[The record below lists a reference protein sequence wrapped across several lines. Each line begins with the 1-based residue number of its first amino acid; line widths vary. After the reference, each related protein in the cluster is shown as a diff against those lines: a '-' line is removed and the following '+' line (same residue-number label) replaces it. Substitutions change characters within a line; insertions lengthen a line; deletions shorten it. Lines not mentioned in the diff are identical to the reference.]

1 MGSTRS
7 EASYHVRLA
16 GGLAASLALTALA
29 LEFAEFDMA
38 ALLCAAMALITGVL
52 LMIFAFANT
61 GRRRWVTL
69 SALAV
74 YLLVSAFLLTHLW
87 VSRNHLRWL
96 LLSHSY
102 EAEVLAKPTPGNG
115 EFKHVVWDGWG
126 MTGQETDVYLVFD
139 PSNSLVATLGA
150 RAPVRAAGL
159 PCRVHQVTRLES
171 RWYAVLFYTAET
183 WVHGECT

>member
-7 EASYHVRLA
+7 ETSYHVQLA
-16 GGLAASLALTALA
+16 GGFAASLALTALA
-29 LEFAEFDMA
+29 LAFAEFDLA

-52 LMIFAFANT
+52 LIIFAVANT

-74 YLLVSAFLLTHLW
+74 YLLISAFLFPHLW
-87 VSRNHLRWL
+87 VSRSHVRWL

-102 EAEVLAKPTPGNG
+102 EAKVLAKPAPGSG
-115 EFKHVVWDGWG
+115 EFKHVAWDGWG
-126 MTGQETDVYLVFD
+126 MAGQETDAYLVFD
-139 PSNSLVATLGA
+139 PSNSLAATLGA

-159 PCRVHQVTRLES
+159 PCRVHQITRLAS
-171 RWYAVLFYTAET
+171 QWYAVQFYTDVT
-183 WVHGECT
+183 WVHGECV